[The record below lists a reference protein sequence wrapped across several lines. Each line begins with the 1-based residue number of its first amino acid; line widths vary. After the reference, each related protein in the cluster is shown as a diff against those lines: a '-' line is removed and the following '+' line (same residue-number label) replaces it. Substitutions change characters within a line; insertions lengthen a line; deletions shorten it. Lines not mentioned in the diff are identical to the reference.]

1 MIDTE
6 RVKKMTQMA
15 LREKRSG
22 IKLDSVD
29 DIDKKDFLSFYGV
42 RSFFQSTIIYCVLF
56 ILIIVLIFSTV
67 TVQVNRL
74 NIAITVFAGIM
85 GYLFFMLFYSGYSRR
100 QNIRRFAEYQQI
112 ADDQRNDL
120 KILEEMYEKE
130 ERESHG
136 QQEKTDRDEQNE
148 DRPGD
153 EEPNQ

>member
-1 MIDTE
+1 
-6 RVKKMTQMA
+6 MTQMA